1 MTKDLV
7 EAIEQRRSVRE
18 FKPDPVPDATI
29 SRIIGCALMA
39 PTAGNVQP
47 WRFWVVKRAEVKA
60 ALARAA
66 YGQEFVAAA
75 PVVVVVA
82 AEPKRSAAKYW
93 KRGSDLYCIQDTA
106 AAIENMLLAVV
117 AYGLGA
123 CWVGAFDEDA
133 ARCALGLSEDVRP
146 VAMIPIGYPKRDPA
160 GKRPR
165 PQRPW
170 EEVVTVLE

>member
-18 FKPDPVPDATI
+18 FKPDAVPDATI

-39 PTAGNVQP
+39 PSAGNIQP
-47 WRFWVVKRAEVKA
+47 WRFWVVKRPDVKA
-60 ALARAA
+60 ALADAA
-66 YGQEFVAAA
+66 FGQGFVKEA

-82 AEPKRSAAKYW
+82 VEPKRSESKYGR
-93 KRGSDLYCIQDTA
+93 RGSELYCIQDTA
-106 AAIENMLLAVV
+106 AAIENMLLTAV

-133 ARCALGLSEDVRP
+133 ARRALGLPEGERP

-170 EEVVTVLE
+170 EEVVVVVD